1 MKTINQSK
9 HIELLQAELDFQT
22 FEFEKLLSKQAAKMF
37 VDKQLYLCRYQG
49 YDEVRGNII
58 LRFDLNICRPPRKN
72 ENLQCFVPKF
82 QDQNVKQWGG
92 ITYKDLRSECL
103 SQFEA
108 KTVFFNYEQDHT
120 IVGVSGI
127 KEEDVSKFER
137 NALVFLGPTDPPL
150 KYLINLVEFVK
161 TTKQENNPYLNISLD
176 NPSWNP
182 IPLNTNDTVLEI
194 QTALVEN
201 DTVIIQGPPG
211 TGKTYLMA
219 QICDAL
225 LRANYRV
232 MVTALTNRAL
242 IELAEKEHLKDAL
255 QNGRIYKTSLT
266 ADEQKNK
273 KIKGIKALKNLK
285 EQRPQ
290 MLLSTYYVMSQIATK
305 ALEEEHFDYIIVEE
319 ASQAF
324 LSTIALARKLGK
336 KCIVVGDVC
345 QLEPIIQ
352 KEYSLEDPNNSHWM
366 VCGLKALSYYYRNSK
381 NYILTDSY
389 RLTPNAVKATNV
401 FYDDRLK
408 SKSEAVL
415 PIPFKKDSLS
425 HKLFNSSGGTSIKK
439 MKMDNGVQPSA
450 ECIRLIIELIKDISE
465 INLKSEIAV
474 LAFNRETVRV
484 LQAQILQKFK
494 NNDTILIET
503 IDRVQG
509 MTVDY
514 CFFVIPQ
521 GSIPFSIHPNRFNVA
536 TSRARLCTLI
546 MADKQMDH
554 FIELDNKMKSY
565 INRIKN

>member
-1 MKTINQSK
+1 
-9 HIELLQAELDFQT
+9 
-22 FEFEKLLSKQAAKMF
+22 MF

-82 QDQNVKQWGG
+82 QNQNVKQWGG

-108 KTVFFNYEQDHT
+108 KTVFFNYEKDHT
-120 IVGVSGI
+120 IVGLSGI
-127 KEEDVSKFER
+127 KEEDVVKFER

-150 KYLINLVEFVK
+150 KYLMNLVEFIR
-161 TTKQENNPYLNISLD
+161 TTEQETNPYLNISIDDQSRNL
-176 NPSWNP
+176 
-182 IPLNTNDTVLEI
+182 IPLNNSDPVFEV
-194 QTALVEN
+194 QTALLEH

-255 QNGRIYKTSLT
+255 QNGKVYKTSLT

-273 KIKGIKALKNLK
+273 KINGIKALKNLK

-305 ALEEEHFDYIIVEE
+305 ALEGEHFDYIIVEE

-324 LSTIALARKLGK
+324 LSTIAMARKLGK
-336 KCIVVGDVC
+336 KCIIIGDIS

-352 KEYSLEDPNNSHWM
+352 KEYSIEDPNKFHWM
-366 VCGLKALSYYYRNSK
+366 ICGLKTLSFYYKNSK
-381 NYILTDSY
+381 NYTLTDSY
-389 RLTPNAVKATNV
+389 RLTPNSVHATNV
-401 FYDDRLK
+401 FYDEKLV
-408 SKSEAVL
+408 SKSDAVL
-415 PIPFKKDSLS
+415 PILFKPNSLAS
-425 HKLFNSSGGTSIKK
+425 KLLNPNGGTSIKYI
-439 MKMDNGVQPSA
+439 KMDNGVSPSQ
-450 ECIRLIIELIKDISE
+450 ECIGLIAELIKDISE
-465 INLKSEIAV
+465 INPKAEIAI
-474 LAFNRETVRV
+474 LAFNRETVRT
-484 LQAQILQKFK
+484 LQSQIFPNFSDHESL
-494 NNDTILIET
+494 LIET
-503 IDRVQG
+503 LSRIQG

-514 CFFVIPQ
+514 CIFVIPQ
-521 GSIPFSIHPNRFNVA
+521 ESIPSSIHANRFNVA
-536 TSRARLCTLI
+536 TSRAKLCTLI
-546 MADKQMDH
+546 IADNSISK
-554 FIELDNKMKSY
+554 FINYEKKVKLY
-565 INRIKN
+565 LERI